1 MNDTTCASGVDLL
14 MDYLEGVVS
23 AGVRTEIEAHVDGCP
38 LCTAFLASY
47 RETPRI
53 LRDAT
58 TIELP
63 AELQASLRRFLRA
76 RRGLTSDN

>member
-1 MNDTTCASGVDLL
+1 MNDTTCASGVGLL

-23 AGVRTEIEAHVDGCP
+23 AGVRTEIEAHVAGCP
-38 LCTAFLASY
+38 RCTAFLASY

-63 AELQASLRRFLRA
+63 AEQQASLRTFLRA

>member
-14 MDYLEGVVS
+14 MDYVEGVVS
-23 AGVRTEIEAHVDGCP
+23 AGVRTEIEAHVAGCP
-38 LCTAFLASY
+38 RCMAFLAYY

-58 TIELP
+58 TVDLLP
-63 AELQASLRRFLRA
+63 EQQASLRTFLRA
-76 RRGLTSDN
+76 SRGLPNDN